1 MPCVCCVYKRVV
13 EGSGVGS
20 AGCVMHV
27 DMCMECQLCC
37 ATEHGGHGRYCNI
50 CGRLWSEQC

>member
-27 DMCMECQLCC
+27 DMRMECQLCC
-37 ATEHGGHGRYCNI
+37 ATEHGGHGRY
-50 CGRLWSEQC
+50 